1 MSPGDGLG
9 VTERAI
15 FVLNVLPCVLAHYER
30 ALVSELREVGGCRV
44 EVHHAS
50 IERQAVPSRVRRAV
64 HLTKAY
70 WGMRNAPGPLI
81 IAWPALGIAEPTLWR
96 WLRRRG
102 TTIMIVHDPL
112 SLRKG
117 RHWPRSVHRAAA
129 RLGRSSRVRVVAHS
143 EGARVDLERLGWR
156 VADVIGL
163 PILVADR
170 PTPGRGNSVLVLGQ
184 FKAARDLETLAEIGG
199 RIADLGYVPEIRGR
213 GWPAIEGWKVDDRFV
228 PEQEFSEALGGAMC
242 LLIPYTR
249 YYQSEVAVRAIEL
262 GVPVVGR
269 ATDFLVDLLGSTWP
283 GLVHGPD
290 PTDWLTAIA
299 GVATAQVRG
308 QLVDL
313 ARAAHERSL
322 RSWAEMLHSC

>member
-1 MSPGDGLG
+1 M
-9 VTERAI
+9 TERTI
-15 FVLNVLPCVLAHYER
+15 FVFNVLPCVLAHYER
-30 ALVSELREVGGCRV
+30 ALVTELREVGGFTV

-50 IERQAVPSRVRRAV
+50 IERQVGSSRVRRAV

-70 WGMRNAPGPLI
+70 WRMRNASGPLI
-81 IAWPALGIAEPTLWR
+81 IAWPALGIVEPTLWR

-102 TTIMIVHDPL
+102 TTIVIVHDPL

-143 EGARVDLERLGWR
+143 AGARVDLESLGWR
-156 VADVIGL
+156 VAAVIGL
-163 PILVADR
+163 PTLAVDR

-184 FKAARDLETLAEIGG
+184 FKAARDPETLAEIGG
-199 RIADLGYVPEIRGR
+199 RIADLGYFPEIRGR
-213 GWPAIEGWKVDDRFV
+213 GWPAIEGWKVEDRFLS
-228 PEQEFSEALGGAMC
+228 EQELREALRHAMC

-249 YYQSEVAVRAIEL
+249 YYQSEMAVRAIEL

-283 GLVHGPD
+283 GLVRGPD
-290 PTDWLTAIA
+290 PTDWLTAIS
-299 GVATAQVRG
+299 GVAPAQVRG
-308 QLVDL
+308 QLVHL
-313 ARAAHERSL
+313 AHAAQERSG
-322 RSWAEMLHSC
+322 RSWSELLHSC